1 MLPEAVARA
10 GASVAVVGGVSA
22 VQAARTY
29 GEYCEA
35 CGRPAPEVVV
45 YLVRVRGAID
55 FHMCARCRVRHGAEL
70 IG

>member
-1 MLPEAVARA
+1 MLHRKGPG
-10 GASVAVVGGVSA
+10 GATETGSGGVTA
-22 VQAARTY
+22 PRVF